1 MMNNQGPLR
10 CLKKISSVFS
20 LSILVSSQ
28 AAAASYFCWDYE
40 VSETGTKGTK
50 GYDYQQ
56 SGAPNYTAT
65 TGSFNVITYNVDGFP
80 KCLGGNSNSKFK
92 SLLSKL
98 ESSNFNLVLIQEM
111 FTADKHG
118 FLRDEGRISKAAY
131 PYRSKH
137 WRGSSL
143 SFGDGLVRLSDFPFD
158 MDNRDDNDYSLKTFE
173 SEEYDDCNNDFIG
186 GSVDCLTEK
195 GFTVAVHEISNQF
208 SVHVY
213 NTHMEAG
220 SQSKDVKVKQKQFD
234 QLADFISAYSSGT
247 SIILGGDFNAKWAD
261 NGSKEEYQ
269 EIWQNFLDT
278 TGLRMACQDLINSSD
293 DSIDNC
299 AYDFK
304 ADTDQILYR
313 NSSADYQLT
322 LDAYEILDF
331 DGVSDHE
338 PNRAIFS
345 WSKN

>member
-1 MMNNQGPLR
+1 MKKTIKRNIPL
-10 CLKKISSVFS
+10 VA
-20 LSILVSSQ
+20 LVMGIAPLIMSQ
-28 AAAASYFCWDYE
+28 PAMSASYFCWDYE
-40 VSETGTKGTK
+40 VSETGTKGTR
-50 GYDYQQ
+50 GYDYNE
-56 SGAPNYTAT
+56 SGAPTYSAT
-65 TGSFNVITYNVDGFP
+65 SGSFDTITYNVDGFP

-98 ESSNFNLVLIQEM
+98 ESSDFNIVLMQEM
-111 FTADKHG
+111 FTKDKHS
-118 FLRDEGRISKAAY
+118 FLRDEDRISKSSY

-137 WRGSSL
+137 WRGGSL

-158 MDNRDDNDYSLKTFE
+158 MDNRDDNDYSLQTFE

-195 GFTVAVHEISNQF
+195 GFTVAVHEITEDF

-220 SQSKDVKVKQKQFD
+220 SKSADVKVKQKQFD
-234 QLADFISAYSSGT
+234 QLEDFINAYSNGA
-247 SIILGGDFNAKWAD
+247 SIVLGGDFNAKWED
-261 NGSKEEYQ
+261 NSSKEEYQ
-269 EIWQNFLDT
+269 VMWENFLAT
-278 TGLRMACQDLINSSD
+278 TGLRLACQDLITGSD
-293 DSIDNC
+293 DAISNC

-313 NSSADYQLT
+313 DS
-322 LDAYEILDF
+322 DAQYELSLESYEILDF

-338 PNRAIFS
+338 PNRAVFS
-345 WSKN
+345 WSER

>member
-1 MMNNQGPLR
+1 MKIIKRNISRAVSLAGVLVPLLI
-10 CLKKISSVFS
+10 C
-20 LSILVSSQ
+20 Q
-28 AAAASYFCWDYE
+28 PAMAASYFCWDYE

-50 GYDYQQ
+50 GYDYQE
-56 SGAPNYTAT
+56 SGAPNYSAT
-65 TGSFNVITYNVDGFP
+65 SGTFDTITYNVDGFP

-98 ESSNFNLVLIQEM
+98 ESSDFNIVLMQEM
-111 FTADKHG
+111 FTKDKHS
-118 FLRDEGRISKAAY
+118 FLRDEDRISKGAY

-137 WRGSSL
+137 WRGGSL

-195 GFTVAVHEISNQF
+195 GFTVAVHEITNDF

-220 SQSKDVKVKQKQFD
+220 SKSADVKVKQKQFD
-234 QLADFISAYSSGT
+234 QLADFINAYSNGVSVV
-247 SIILGGDFNAKWAD
+247 LGGDFNAKWED
-261 NGSKEEYQ
+261 NSSKEEYQ
-269 EIWQNFLDT
+269 QVWENFLAT
-278 TGLRMACQDLINSSD
+278 TGLRLACQDFTGSSD
-293 DSIDNC
+293 DSIENC
-299 AYDFK
+299 AYDYK

-313 NSSADYQLT
+313 DSNSQYELSLES
-322 LDAYEILDF
+322 YEILDF

-338 PNRAIFS
+338 PNRAVFE
-345 WSKN
+345 WSKR